1 MSIQKKLTWPS
12 KKERKHLKTKIVE
25 TALNPFGILKYIPG
39 TPIKSDFVGRKKE
52 LFILKEEINEVFT
65 NKTSRAIRLEGAAG
79 VGKSTLFNF
88 LKESIEEERISR
100 DPKTTYIL
108 KNCDIF
114 STYFIITENINQFS
128 DIWIKIL
135 KGLRPEFEK
144 ELGVNI
150 SLPEYVILNFIYRM
164 FLLDKKT
171 MSEII
176 WKDSKH
182 PKNLLQVELRD
193 IIDPLYS
200 KGLNAVKELQKYYFE
215 NKKILRTKFKHE
227 INGHIY
233 EINREDNQKLSN
245 LFRVIDEDD
254 PFLDKILEVSPKIF
268 SGDDNIISYFNDLI
282 RYYACSTGKQLL
294 FLIGIDEVAK
304 TKFEKKEAY
313 YNDLGL
319 LFIRLRELLNY
330 TLFVFISTLNDWEN
344 FDLII
349 NPTTDLFGQLDAFI
363 QPMVLTQLPIE
374 ELIQVFENRMI
385 NFWNNYTHIRSSIA
399 KYYPFSDNFF
409 QYVFRI
415 KKRDLRKSILLLKS
429 IWRDFRYKETIPKL
443 ETIFESMREIRK
455 FKSKPL
461 TPESLQPFEWK
472 IINDSFNDPSR
483 FSTSGLRSSAV
494 EVGVENAFKCL
505 KEENPPIVTL
515 VKNNKVI
522 KTSKGDR
529 KPDIYVQ
536 LHGNL
541 GAEFRRHIE
550 FQVKMYKKNSSVAYK
565 HIKSSLRLF
574 KDGYTDFLYFL
585 MTGAGLDSKA
595 ESKVGKLEYM
605 YKSRIRRPI
614 LNQEQQ
620 NNLFLLALYEE
631 VTGKKLGNDKEKD
644 IDIAKQILFNI
655 LGKDIESLFAEIKEL
670 PYREVAIDI
679 FEQEKASKQ
688 LKAPSEILRRPQK
701 PISEYNKPITEKIL
715 QEKIEEIDEQPLN
728 QNYKKII
735 GWLTHYSD
743 FKKYRN
749 ELCTLCLYFKNE
761 KRESG
766 SYKFKFYPLTI
777 HKNIILKDAILDV
790 TLFEALVKY
799 LFDNNYTTTEKKS
812 YRFTELGVELYNA
825 IKADNYEC

>member
-1 MSIQKKLTWPS
+1 MIIQKNLTWPS
-12 KKERKHLKTKIVE
+12 KKERKQLKTKIVE
-25 TALNPFGILKYIPG
+25 TGLNPFGILKYIPG
-39 TPIKSDFVGRKKE
+39 TPIKSDFVGRKNE
-52 LFILKEEINEVFT
+52 LFLLKEEIHEVFA

-88 LKESIEEERISR
+88 LKESIEDERISK

-114 STYFIITENINQFS
+114 STYFTLIENINQFS

-135 KGLRPEFEK
+135 NGLRPEFEK

-176 WKDSKH
+176 WKDGKL
-182 PKNLLQVELRD
+182 PRNLLQVELRD
-193 IIDPLYS
+193 LIDPLYS
-200 KGLNAVKELQKYYFE
+200 RGTNAVKELQKYYFE
-215 NKKILRTKFKHE
+215 NKRILRPKFRQD
-227 INGHIY
+227 INRHIY
-233 EINREDNQKLSN
+233 EIRREDNQKLNN

-254 PFLDKILEVSPKIF
+254 TFLDDVLEASPKIF
-268 SGDDNIISYFNDLI
+268 SGDDKIISYFNDLI

-294 FLIGIDEVAK
+294 LLIGIDEVAK
-304 TKFEKKEAY
+304 TKFENKEAY

-319 LFIRLRELLNY
+319 LFIRLREQLDY
-330 TLFVFISTLNDWEN
+330 TLFVFISTLTDWEN

-349 NPTTDLFGQLDAFI
+349 SPTTDLFGQLDAFI

-374 ELIQVFENRMI
+374 EVIQVFQNRMRH
-385 NFWNNYTHIRSSIA
+385 FWNNYPNIRSSIA

-409 QYVFRI
+409 IYVFRF
-415 KKRDLRKSILLLKS
+415 KKRDLRKSILLLKR
-429 IWRDFRYKETIPKL
+429 IWVDFRYKETFPKL
-443 ETIFESMREIRK
+443 ETIFESMREVRK
-455 FKSKPL
+455 FKSKPF
-461 TPESLQPFEWK
+461 TPESLQPFEWS
-472 IINDSFNDPSR
+472 IINQSFNDPSR
-483 FSTSGLRSSAV
+483 FSTNGQRSSAV

-515 VKNNKVI
+515 VRNNKVI
-522 KTSKGDR
+522 KTSKGNR

-550 FQVKMYKKNSSVAYK
+550 FQVKIYKTNSSVAYND
-565 HIKSSLRLF
+565 IKSSIRLF
-574 KDGYTDFLYFL
+574 KEGYTDFLYFL
-585 MTGAGLDSKA
+585 MTGAGLNSKA
-595 ESKVGKLEYM
+595 EAKLLKLEYS
-605 YKSRIRRPI
+605 YKNRIRRPI

-620 NNLFLLALYEE
+620 YNLYLLALYEE

-644 IDIAKQILFNI
+644 MYITKQILFNI

-670 PYREVAIDI
+670 HYREVAIDI

-688 LKAPSEILRRPQK
+688 LKVASKKLIRPQK
-701 PISEYNKPITEKIL
+701 PISEYNKLIPEKIL
-715 QEKIEEIDEQPLN
+715 NEKVEEISDQRLT
-728 QNYKKII
+728 QNYKKKIR
-735 GWLTHYSD
+735 WLTDYSD

-749 ELCTLCLYFKNE
+749 ELCALCLYFKNE

-766 SYKFKFYPLTI
+766 RDKFKFYPPTI
-777 HKNIILKDAILDV
+777 RKNIILNDALLDV
-790 TLFEALVKY
+790 GFFEKLVKNM
-799 LFDNNYTTTEKKS
+799 FENNYIVKEKNS
-812 YRFTELGVELYNA
+812 YRLTKLGVELYNA
-825 IKADNYEC
+825 LKVDNFES